1 MILLGILPTLINLYM
16 QLLKERRRLN
26 TEKIEEKIGEVL
38 GLEMAAQK
46 AVEQLISKGLLDKDN
61 IKTKVEEIRKEAHN
75 HQTQIEQ
82 LCERMSSKEPRID
95 SEKVKSKAKET
106 EQKASQM
113 MQTYFGNDA
122 DTSEALEFLCIAE
135 GGEVTHYEVLDAMV
149 KDVKDTEFTDKVKTI
164 LNEEREHLQECI
176 QLDRQNIS

>member
-16 QLLKERRRLN
+16 QLQKERRRLD

-82 LCERMSSKEPRID
+82 LCEGMSSKEPRID

-106 EQKASQM
+106 
-113 MQTYFGNDA
+113 
-122 DTSEALEFLCIAE
+122 
-135 GGEVTHYEVLDAMV
+135 
-149 KDVKDTEFTDKVKTI
+149 DKRHHK
-164 LNEEREHLQECI
+164 
-176 QLDRQNIS
+176 